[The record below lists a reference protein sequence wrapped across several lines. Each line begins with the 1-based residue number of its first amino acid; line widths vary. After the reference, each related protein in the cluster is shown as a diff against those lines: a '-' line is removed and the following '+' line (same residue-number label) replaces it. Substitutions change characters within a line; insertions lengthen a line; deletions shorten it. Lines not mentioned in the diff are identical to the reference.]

1 MTDDCITENGKA
13 CVSVHGVRKNFGDH
27 EVLKGIDFDV
37 RCGEIFVIMG
47 PSGSGKSVLLKH
59 LIGLEQPSSGEVR
72 IDGHTIDSPELL
84 SKYRIAMVFQSG
96 ALLSSLSVSQNVGLY
111 LREHR
116 LKPSDE
122 IDHIVREKLKIVGL
136 EGAEDKMP
144 TELSGGMKKRV
155 AIARALVM
163 EPQLI
168 LYDEPTSELDPLI
181 SITIGQ
187 EIMKMREETGATS
200 IVVTHDRGLGFGI
213 ADRMAIIRHGEILAL
228 GTPMQVRNSGNQE
241 VQTFLNA
248 SFQRQPSE
256 EEKETEES

>member
-1 MTDDCITENGKA
+1 
-13 CVSVHGVRKNFGDH
+13 
-27 EVLKGIDFDV
+27 
-37 RCGEIFVIMG
+37 
-47 PSGSGKSVLLKH
+47 
-59 LIGLEQPSSGEVR
+59 
-72 IDGHTIDSPELL
+72 
-84 SKYRIAMVFQSG
+84 
-96 ALLSSLSVSQNVGLY
+96 
-111 LREHR
+111 
-116 LKPSDE
+116 
-122 IDHIVREKLKIVGL
+122 
-136 EGAEDKMP
+136 MP

-187 EIMKMREETGATS
+187 EILKMRDETRATS

-228 GTPMQVRNSGNQE
+228 GTPMQVRNSENEE

-248 SFQRQPSE
+248 SFQRQPNDNDQTE
-256 EEKETEES
+256 EEEEES